1 MFFQDLAGMNAKT
14 FCVEI
19 VFSELTYITMAEL
32 KIISYNVNGI
42 RSAITKGFVDW
53 LKAENPDV
61 ICLQEIKVAR
71 EDFDPKPFE
80 ALGYHCY
87 IFPAAKKG
95 YSGVAVFSKIKPDN
109 VVEGCGIKQYD
120 DEGRNLRVDI
130 GDLSIM
136 SSYFP
141 SGTTGDERQ
150 SVKMQYLDD
159 FFNFIHD
166 LNKKRKKLI
175 VCGDYNICHREIDIH
190 NPVSNKDTSGFKP
203 EERAWMEKYFT
214 SGFVD
219 TFRHFNKEPH
229 QYSWWSFRA
238 NSRANNKGW
247 RIDYIAAT
255 DNLVPHLVESRILM
269 DVKHSDHCPV
279 YTKIKLKA

>member
-1 MFFQDLAGMNAKT
+1 MG
-14 FCVEI
+14 
-19 VFSELTYITMAEL
+19 EL

-42 RSAITKGFVDW
+42 RSALNKGFAEW

-71 EDFDPKPFE
+71 KDFDAAPFE

-87 IFPAAKKG
+87 IFPAVKNG
-95 YSGVAVFSKIKPDN
+95 YSGVAVFSKIKPDK
-109 VVEGCGIKQYD
+109 VVEGCGIGLYD
-120 DEGRNLRVDI
+120 TEGRNLRIDI

-136 SSYFP
+136 SCYFP

-150 SVKMQYLDD
+150 SVKMKYLDD
-159 FFNFIHD
+159 FYSFIHD
-166 LNKKRKKLI
+166 LSKTRKKL
-175 VCGDYNICHREIDIH
+175 VVVGDFNICHREIDIH

-203 EERAWMEKYFT
+203 EERAWMEKFFS
-214 SGFVD
+214 SGFID

-238 NSRANNKGW
+238 NARGNNKGW
-247 RIDYIAAT
+247 RIDYIAASSVLEK
-255 DNLVPHLVESRILM
+255 DLVESAMFQDAR
-269 DVKHSDHCPV
+269 HSDHCPV
-279 YTKIKLKA
+279 YCKIKVK